1 MRLAA
6 VVFLVHLSGV
16 LCSGVAHAESG
27 PIPCVA
33 GVPWPAAGS
42 IPADQPAFVVRA
54 PRGGESGSILE
65 LWQTVG
71 DGADTLVPSELAR
84 VFDAPGFVVVMP
96 SAPFTVGARVEL
108 RGYVC
113 GTDRL
118 GDEPNPAGVVQVEY
132 DVVEGEATPPAPP
145 LRIETG
151 VVGIAEEG
159 FYAGFYAEVTLHVEG
174 GGLLLDWAPW
184 IVPVISVG
192 DFSASPPPNGRRVYA
207 SFPLACRGGDGLA
220 PGSQLVVGALTTR
233 TADTLHELRETHVFA
248 CDDARFVDGATGEEL
263 TAEEVARLRPRPM
276 DAGVPE
282 RDASTSGP
290 FDAGVDEVVDGGGC
304 HVASARASSAT
315 WLLLVAFVARRR
327 ASRRGTTSG
336 SHRSSVREA
345 A

>member
-6 VVFLVHLSGV
+6 RVVFLVQLSGV

-27 PIPCVA
+27 PIPCFA

-54 PRGGESGSILE
+54 PRGGESSSVLE

-71 DGADTLVPSELAR
+71 DGAESLVPSERTR
-84 VFDAPGFVVVMP
+84 VFEAPGFVVVTP
-96 SAPFTVGARVEL
+96 LEPFTVGARVEL

-113 GTDRL
+113 GTDRF
-118 GDEPNPAGVVQVEY
+118 GGEPDPAGVVQVAY

-145 LRIETG
+145 LRIETS

-159 FYAGFYAEVTLHVEG
+159 FYAGFYAEVTMHVEG

-192 DFSASPPPNGRRVYA
+192 DSSASPHPNGRRVDA
-207 SFPLACRGGDGLA
+207 SFPLACRGGYGLT
-220 PGSQLVVGALTTR
+220 PGSQLVVGALATR
-233 TADTLHELRETHVFA
+233 TGDTLHELREAHVFA
-248 CDDARFVDGATGEEL
+248 CDDARFVHSGTGEEL

-276 DAGVPE
+276 DAGVPA

-315 WLLLVAFVARRR
+315 WLLAIAWGWRRR
-327 ASRRGTTSG
+327 RRR
-336 SHRSSVREA
+336 HEA
-345 A
+345 PPTRPRAR